1 MAVVT
6 ASGTQ
11 VYIGPSVTQL
21 ESDTLVEYQAMSNW
35 TLVGEVESVGEFGD
49 QANDVTFASL
59 GDARIRHA
67 KGARDAGTM
76 ALVCG
81 HDPLDTGQQAVD
93 LAEQTK
99 SNFAFRVVVPDA
111 PALGYS
117 NTTFYFRGLVASRR
131 KNIGTNDNIIR
142 VNYNVLL
149 NSEVFT
155 DIARS
160 A

>member
-11 VYIGPSVTQL
+11 VYIGSAVTQL
-21 ESDTLVEYQAMSNW
+21 ESDTLAEYQAMSGW
-35 TLVGEVESVGEFGD
+35 TLIGEVESVGEFGD

-59 GDARIRHA
+59 GDARVRHA

-81 HDPLDTGQQAVD
+81 HDPQDVGQAAVD

-99 SNFAFRVVVPDA
+99 SSFAFRVILPDA
-111 PALGYS
+111 PSPLYS
-117 NTTFYFRGLVASRR
+117 NTVYYFRGLVASRR
-131 KNIGTNDNIIR
+131 KNIGSNDNIVR
-142 VNYNVLL
+142 VNFNVLL
-149 NSEVFT
+149 NSEIFT
-155 DIARS
+155 DLAHS

>member
-11 VYIGPSVTQL
+11 VYIGPQVTQA
-21 ESDTLVEYQAMSNW
+21 ESDSLIEYQAMSNW
-35 TLVGEVESVGEFGD
+35 TLIGEVESVGEFGD

-59 GDARIRHA
+59 GDARVRHA

-81 HDPLDTGQQAVD
+81 HDPLDTGQVAID

-99 SNFAFRVVVPDA
+99 SNFAFRVILPDA
-111 PALGYS
+111 PTGTFS
-117 NTTFYFRGLVASRR
+117 NTVFYFRGLVASRR
-131 KNIGTNDNIIR
+131 KNIGSNDNIIR

-155 DIARS
+155 DLSHS